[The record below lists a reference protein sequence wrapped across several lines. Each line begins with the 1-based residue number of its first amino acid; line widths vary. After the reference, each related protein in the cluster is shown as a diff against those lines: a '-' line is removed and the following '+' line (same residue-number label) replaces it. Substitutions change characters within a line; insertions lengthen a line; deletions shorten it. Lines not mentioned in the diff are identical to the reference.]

1 MTAILNARRLLVIG
15 AALAATLAGAQE
27 TNPVRTRPHDV
38 GDARGLLIRFK
49 NTSNASRVAAVS
61 TEDKAAA
68 LAARLGY
75 AVKRE
80 RRIGRSV
87 HAVELDANEPLESQL
102 ARVRADASVAEAT
115 LDRRRYAHAFPNDPF
130 YPQQWYL
137 AADAATPSAVDAEHA
152 WDITAGSS
160 GVVVAVLDTGVR
172 FDHPDLGHA
181 ETGGRLLPGYD
192 FISGAAAANDG
203 DGRDADPTDPGD
215 FVSQSDTGTSTF
227 RDCDVTDS
235 SWHGTRVAGLVGA
248 RTNNAEGVAGGTWS
262 PWILPVRVLGKC
274 GGFDSDIIEAML
286 WAAGLHV
293 DGVPDNPYPAKVE
306 NLSLGSF
313 GACSFA
319 YQDVIDELA
328 AVGTL
333 VVASAGN
340 EGGPVDS
347 PANCA
352 GAVAVAGLRHAG
364 TKVGYSSL
372 GPEIAVSAP
381 AGNCVNLSGA
391 CIYSIETTVNFG
403 TTTPGSN
410 GYTDQINFNVGT
422 SFSAPIVAAIAGL
435 VASVNGN
442 LDAAQL
448 RARLMEG
455 ATTPFPVA
463 SDRTVPTCHVP
474 SGPNDVQITECNC
487 TTDVCG
493 AGMANAL
500 GAVTAALRPIAAL
513 AVPSAFS
520 AGQNVQLDATG
531 SAAACGANVASYEW
545 SVTDGTGVVTPNPD
559 PATAFIVAPTSGT
572 TVVRLTVTDDAGR
585 TDFADVAVGST
596 HATTLAPASA
606 GTAACPVEIP
616 APTVPEVTVSVSPS
630 DITLESGHTQVFA
643 ANVSNTTNKAV
654 SWYVNGTLG
663 GNAASGTISTA
674 GAYAAPSGVT
684 ASTNVTVTAAWSGD
698 PSRTGSARVTV
709 TPPAASH
716 GGSGG
721 GSLAWLELIALLGAL
736 AASGRSPPRH
746 GEHAARGRTR

>member
-1 MTAILNARRLLVIG
+1 MTAILNAWRLLVIG
-15 AALAATLAGAQE
+15 AALAATVAGAQE
-27 TNPVRTRPHDV
+27 TNPVRTRPNNA
-38 GDARGLLIRFK
+38 GDAQGLLIKFK
-49 NTSNASRVAAVS
+49 DTTGTSRVAALPRES
-61 TEDKAAA
+61 KPAA

-80 RRIGRSV
+80 RSIGRSL
-87 HAVELDANEPLESQL
+87 HAVELDTSEPLESQL
-102 ARVRADASVAEAT
+102 ARVRADASVAAAA
-115 LDRRRYAHAFPNDPF
+115 LDRRRYAHALPDDPF

-152 WDITAGSS
+152 WDITAGSA
-160 GVVVAVLDTGVR
+160 GIVVAVLDTGVR

-181 ETGGRLLPGYD
+181 EIGGRLLPGYD
-192 FISGAAAANDG
+192 FISGAATANDG

-227 RDCDVTDS
+227 RNCDVTDS

-248 RTNNAEGVAGGTWS
+248 RTNNAEGIAGGTWS
-262 PWILPVRVLGKC
+262 PWVLPVRVLGKC
-274 GGFDSDIIEAML
+274 GGFDSDIMEAML

-293 DGVPDNPYPAKVE
+293 DGVLDNPYPAKVE

-319 YQDVIDELA
+319 YQDVIDQLA

-391 CIYSIETTVNFG
+391 CIYSIETTANFG
-403 TTTPGSN
+403 ATTPGTN
-410 GYTDQINFNVGT
+410 GYTDQIDFNVGT

-435 VASVNGN
+435 MASVNGN
-442 LDAAQL
+442 LDAGQL

-455 ATTPFPVA
+455 AKAPFPVA
-463 SDRTVPTCHVP
+463 SDPTVPTCHVP
-474 SGPNDVQITECNC
+474 SGQNDVQITECNC

-493 AGMANAL
+493 TGMANAL

-513 AVPSAFS
+513 AVPSAVS
-520 AGQNVQLDATG
+520 PGQDVQLDGHG
-531 SAAACGANVASYEW
+531 SAAACGSSVASYEW
-545 SVTDGTGVVTPNPD
+545 SVVDGAGNVTPNPD
-559 PATAFIVAPTSGT
+559 PATAFISPPTSGT

-585 TDFADVAVGST
+585 TDFADVAVSAT
-596 HATTLAPASA
+596 QATTLAPASA
-606 GTAACPVEIP
+606 GTNACPAEIP
-616 APTVPEVTVSVSPS
+616 APTVPEVTVSVSPGNV
-630 DITLESGHTQVFA
+630 TVESGHTQVFT

-663 GNAASGTISTA
+663 GSATSGTISAA
-674 GAYAAPSGVT
+674 GAYAAPSGIT
-684 ASTNVTVTAAWSGD
+684 APTTVTVTAAWSGD
-698 PSRTGSARVTV
+698 PARTGSAHVTV
-709 TPPAASH
+709 TAPAPSR

-721 GSLAWLELIALLGAL
+721 GSLAWLDLIALLGAL
-736 AASGRSPPRH
+736 AASGRSTRR
-746 GEHAARGRTR
+746 RG